1 MLGGAFA
8 TLLQAALAA
17 TFAWMDRGGTF
28 STAAAALSWVS
39 VLSLWGVG
47 ICWWRTEVRH
57 ATAHEQRASRDAEC
71 DDWLRQA
78 QREYLREHWLEA
90 ELLARQILARQ
101 PCDVEARL
109 LVASILRRTGRESEA
124 RQQLTRL
131 AGDPR
136 ASPWVWEIETELGY
150 LADETL
156 RPEDR
161 PAPPVAEGPPP
172 VANRQAA

>member
-47 ICWWRTEVRH
+47 ICWWRTDVRH
-57 ATAHEQRASRDAEC
+57 AVGAEMRFDGEC
-71 DDWLRQA
+71 DGWLRQA

-90 ELLARQILARQ
+90 ELLVRQILARQ
-101 PCDVEARL
+101 PGDIEARL
-109 LVASILRRTGRESEA
+109 LGASILRRTGRESEA
-124 RQQLTRL
+124 RRELMRL

-136 ASPWVWEIETELGY
+136 AALWRWEIETELGL
-150 LADETL
+150 LAGIG
-156 RPEDR
+156 DR
-161 PAPPVAEGPPP
+161 PDDRTAAPAADGPPP
-172 VANRQAA
+172 AAMRPAA

>member
-47 ICWWRTEVRH
+47 ICWWRMDMRRAAGSEPS
-57 ATAHEQRASRDAEC
+57 TARSPC
-71 DDWLRQA
+71 DEPLRQA

-90 ELLARQILARQ
+90 EMLVRQILMQQ
-101 PCDVEARL
+101 PGDVEARL
-109 LVASILRRTGRESEA
+109 LRASILRRTGRQSEA
-124 RQQLTRL
+124 QQELLRL

-136 ASPWVWEIETELGY
+136 AAVWRWEIETELRG
-150 LADETL
+150 LADRSGL
-156 RPEDR
+156 SD
-161 PAPPVAEGPPP
+161 GPPAAP
-172 VANRQAA
+172 AAEDLPAGASRQAA